1 MSDLGHTAIGSWSG
15 GVHMRFGVS
24 IEPDRLS
31 ALLRPG
37 DGIDTVLTADVY
49 GCGEADRD
57 VGRALARLA
66 RDRYRLVGMIGHDFV
81 NGARDGAKGFPR
93 FTDAGLR
100 GPDRYAEY
108 LRGAAEAMLERCGT
122 DRFDVLMLHNPDHTG
137 YSSPDVWDAMGALR
151 SDGLTDA
158 IGVAPGPANGF
169 TLDVI
174 SCLERYGDEID
185 WAMLI
190 LNPFEP
196 WPGRLA
202 LPACE
207 RAGVRVIARVV
218 DYGGIFWDDVGGEED
233 FPEHDHRRFRPAGW
247 VAEAQA
253 KLDRIRPIGERHGLT
268 PLQLAAAWT
277 LAQPAVAS
285 VAPTVIQEAGVKA
298 RPVEQKRAELAAV
311 PATSPLSADDLA
323 AIDAVG
329 DNTGCM
335 ALKGGSALHDGA
347 ARPDAWALDD
357 DLRSVA
363 TRWGIEPERDLVKHA

>member
-1 MSDLGHTAIGSWSG
+1 MTDLGHTALGSWSG
-15 GVHMRFGVS
+15 GVHMRFGMP
-24 IEPDRLS
+24 IERDRLS

-57 VGRALARLA
+57 VGRALAGLP
-66 RDRYRLVGMIGHDFV
+66 RDGYRLVGMIGHDFV
-81 NGARDGAKGFPR
+81 NGERDGAKGFPR

-100 GPDRYAEY
+100 GPERYAEY

-122 DRFDVLMLHNPDHTG
+122 DRFDVLMLHNPDRTG

-158 IGVAPGPANGF
+158 IGVAPGPANWF

-207 RAGVRVIARVV
+207 RADVRVIARVV
-218 DYGGIFWDDVGGEED
+218 DYGGIFWDDVGGEAD

-253 KLDRIRPIGERHGLT
+253 KLDRIRPIGKRHGLT

-277 LAQPAVAS
+277 LAQPAVAC
-285 VAPTVIQEAGVKA
+285 VAPTLIQEAGEGA
-298 RPVEQKRAELAAV
+298 RPVEEKRAELAAV
-311 PATSPLSADDLA
+311 PATSPLSAGELA

-335 ALKGGSALHDGA
+335 ALKGGSAVHDGD
-347 ARPDAWALDD
+347 ARADAWALDD

-363 TRWGIEPERDLVKHA
+363 TRWGIVPERDLVKHA